1 MKRSPETSILKRRQ
15 YRTLFCLAV
24 IAALVSAA
32 GCRGGKPAGFPR
44 LVPVEIG
51 VERDGVPMEDVD
63 LCLISD
69 SQTAPWSVSG
79 RTGSGGK
86 AGLVT
91 SQGSYS
97 KTGAPCGTFRVT
109 LRKSIP
115 PIEELPGSEVEALPP
130 QEKAEYTAKIAA
142 DRAERNEMIEESTP
156 AFLGNIKE
164 TPVTVDI
171 TEETHNITIKID
183 DYL

>member
-1 MKRSPETSILKRRQ
+1 MRKSAETGILKSRQ

-24 IAALVSAA
+24 IALLGAA
-32 GCRGGKPAGFPR
+32 GGCRGGKPAGFPP

-51 VERDGVPMEDVD
+51 VERDGAPMEDVD

-69 SQTAPWSVSG
+69 RQTVPWSVSG
-79 RTGSGGK
+79 RTGSNGT
-86 AGLVT
+86 AGLIT

-115 PIEELPGSEVEALPP
+115 PIEELPGNEVEALPP
-130 QEKAEYTAKIAA
+130 QEKAEYAAKIAA
-142 DRAERNEMIEESTP
+142 DRAERDEMIGESTP

-164 TPVTVDI
+164 TPVTIEI
-171 TEETHNITIKID
+171 TKDTHNITIKID

>member
-1 MKRSPETSILKRRQ
+1 MKRSAETGILKSRP
-15 YRTLFCLAV
+15 YRTLFHLAV
-24 IAALVSAA
+24 IALLAAAA

-51 VERDGVPMEDVD
+51 VERDGAPMEDVD

-79 RTGSGGK
+79 RTGSGGT
-86 AGLVT
+86 AGLIT

-97 KTGAPCGTFRVT
+97 KAGAPCGTFRVT

-115 PIEELPGSEVEALPP
+115 PIEELPGNEVEALPP
-130 QEKAEYTAKIAA
+130 REKVEYTAKIAA
-142 DRAERNEMIEESTP
+142 DRAERDEMIEESTP

-164 TPVTVDI
+164 TPVTVEI
-171 TEETHNITIKID
+171 TEDTHNITIKID

>member
-1 MKRSPETSILKRRQ
+1 MKKLAETFVIKNRRN
-15 YRTLFCLAV
+15 RALFCLAV
-24 IAALVSAA
+24 IAAFVSVT
-32 GCRGGKPAGFPR
+32 GCRGGKPAGFPH
-44 LVPVEIG
+44 VIPVEIG

-69 SQTAPWSVSG
+69 SQTTPWSVSG
-79 RTGSGGK
+79 RTGSDGK
-86 AGLVT
+86 AGLIT

-97 KTGAPCGTFRVT
+97 KAGAPCGTFRVT

-130 QEKAEYTAKIAA
+130 QEKAEYEAKIAA
-142 DRAERNEMIEESTP
+142 DRAARNEMIEESTP
-156 AFLGNIKE
+156 AYLGNIKE
-164 TPVTVDI
+164 TPVTI
-171 TEETHNITIKID
+171 EISEETQNITIKID